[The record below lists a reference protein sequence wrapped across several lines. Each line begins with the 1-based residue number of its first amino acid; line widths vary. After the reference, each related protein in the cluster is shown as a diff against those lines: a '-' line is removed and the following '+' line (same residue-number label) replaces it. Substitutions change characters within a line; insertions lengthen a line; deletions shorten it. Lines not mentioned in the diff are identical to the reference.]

1 MEKVNWQVM
10 ANKAYELGTEWSIK
24 LVGALAILI
33 LGTIVIKFL
42 VNMLK
47 KLLDKSG
54 TDATIVGFLEKVA
67 SISLKVILWIMVLGN
82 IGVKTTS
89 FIAIVGS
96 AGLAVGLALQGS
108 LSNIGAGV
116 LLIILR
122 PFKVGDYIT
131 GGGQSGTINEIG
143 IFNTLMTTPDNKR
156 IIVPNSK
163 ISADSITNYSAMDT
177 RRVDFVFGI
186 GYDDDL
192 RAAKQVLQDLI
203 SQDSRVLADPA
214 PMVAVSELG
223 DSSVNFTI
231 RAWVKSSDYWSLH
244 FDIIEKVK
252 LTFDEKGISIPF
264 PQRDIHMYQE
274 APKAA

>member
-1 MEKVNWQVM
+1 MENINWQVM

-47 KLLDKSG
+47 KVLDKSG
-54 TDATIVGFLEKVA
+54 TDTTIVGFLEKVV

-89 FIAIVGS
+89 FIAIIGS

-143 IFNTLMTTPDNKR
+143 IFNTIMTTPDNKR

-163 ISADSITNYSAMDT
+163 ISADSITNYSAMET

-192 RAAKQVLQDLI
+192 RAAKQTLQDLI

-214 PMVAVSELG
+214 PMVVVSELG
-223 DSSVNFTI
+223 DSSVNFTV
-231 RAWVKSSDYWSLH
+231 RAWVKAPDYWSLH

-264 PQRDIHMYQE
+264 PQRDVHMYQE
-274 APKAA
+274 NPKAA